1 MSKELFKIFKL
12 EDLYLDYNKAYER
25 LKGEYL
31 HYNSL
36 VIAFEFDDTICDK
49 KGKLYNDTIDLLRR
63 LKENN
68 CYLICFS
75 RSNEKYIRDYLEKN
89 NIPFDDINTN
99 PIFFQCRAK
108 KIYYNALLDSRAGI
122 LEVYNQLATLM
133 NEIELQKEIKA
144 EIKEGKEVEEFV

>member
-1 MSKELFKIFKL
+1 MSQELFKIFKL
-12 EDLYLDYNKAYER
+12 EDHYLDYNKTYER

-31 HYNSL
+31 HYSSL

-49 KGKLYNDTIDLLRR
+49 KGRLYNDLIILLNR

-75 RSNEKYIRDYLEKN
+75 RTNDKFVRDYLERNK
-89 NIPFDDINTN
+89 IPFNDINTN
-99 PIFFQCRAK
+99 PPFFQCRSK
-108 KIYYNALLDSRAGI
+108 KIYYNALLDSRAGL

-133 NEIELQKEIKA
+133 NEIEIQKEIKA
-144 EIKEGKEVEEFV
+144 ENKELQVA